1 MCYIKSLKFINFN
14 LSLHVPDK
22 TVFLVQIMQ
31 AYLWLEA
38 FDTTCNCNGI
48 LHIGG
53 NLIVN
58 YMERRKELL

>member
-22 TVFLVQIMQ
+22 NSNSSTNQ

-38 FDTTCNCNGI
+38 FDTTCNCNGT